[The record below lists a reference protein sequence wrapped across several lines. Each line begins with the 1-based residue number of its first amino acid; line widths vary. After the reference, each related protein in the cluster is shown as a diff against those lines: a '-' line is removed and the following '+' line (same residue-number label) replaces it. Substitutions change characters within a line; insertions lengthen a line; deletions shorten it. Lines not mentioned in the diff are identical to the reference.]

1 MLHLLFL
8 AQAPGNHTTNP
19 TTHSLANRQVLQ
31 LVAMVSKLFPK
42 KSSMQPQETKK
53 HEIFPPSFPR
63 LPCPTLTL
71 PYFHLRHKP
80 EMRLN

>member
-8 AQAPGNHTTNP
+8 AQAPRNHTTNP

-53 HEIFPPSFPR
+53 HEIFSPSFPR